1 MKLPLGGEFHSSTL
15 FYRAITHPIDSGGI
29 LIDSLD
35 GNSTLK
41 LPRIGLFIC
50 GSCASNTGSLTGMA
64 ALEVVRQLGAKTVG
78 ICSLPAILNRVPRQS
93 ALIGKL
99 EKLVVID
106 GCHNECA
113 KRLLAQFNIIP
124 DSYVNLERDLQFH
137 KQGPFASLDF
147 TAAEVQQA
155 ADAIIAAIA
164 ALDESD

>member
-1 MKLPLGGEFHSSTL
+1 MNAS
-15 FYRAITHPIDSGGI
+15 A
-29 LIDSLD
+29 
-35 GNSTLK
+35 GNLTPR

-64 ALEVVRQLGAKTVG
+64 ALEVVRRLDDKTVG

-93 ALIGKL
+93 ALVNKL

-113 KRLLAQFNIIP
+113 RRLLAQVEIVP
-124 DSYVNLERDLQFH
+124 DAYLNLEGDLNLH
-137 KQGPFASLDF
+137 KKGPFTSLEF
-147 TAAEVQQA
+147 TSVDVHRV

-164 ALDESD
+164 ALDRST